1 MSVMTLSLTRRSVE
15 VVAALAV
22 AAVVAALLTV
32 STHPRADAAP
42 CKWSSDRSMITMA
55 QDDGYTVSVA
65 ASGQTLGP
73 QATFAGGR
81 KPDVNGTLWG

>member
-1 MSVMTLSLTRRSVE
+1 MESVMSVMTLSLTRRSVE
-15 VVAALAV
+15 VVAALA
-22 AAVVAALLTV
+22 
-32 STHPRADAAP
+32 
-42 CKWSSDRSMITMA
+42 
-55 QDDGYTVSVA
+55 VA